1 MYKMTDINI
10 LDFNSIDIDKLNF
23 NKPEKIKGGSY
34 MSLCNYNN
42 ENIYIQSPR
51 LTTGKGILKNDTR
64 CSLDLEFDK
73 SHWRFYEFMTNID
86 DHNVIQIQKNS
97 QEWFDKEFPL
107 DIVEDFYNTPIKIG
121 RGNKPP
127 VLRIKIPLVK
137 GEIGCSIY
145 NAQNNIITHNDIKID
160 SKILCVLKFQGLRFL
175 KQQVICEWVPI
186 QLKVFQTG
194 NNNVYLINDNLLS
207 DVEHEPKIRDS
218 NIINNNIESYN
229 LLDKE
234 SVDNNDNLEPVEP
247 NDNNDNLEPV
257 EPNDNNDNLEPVEQ
271 NNNDD
276 LETVEPNDNNDN
288 LEPVEQNNN
297 NDDLET
303 VEQNDNNDDLET
315 VEQNDNDDLETVEQ
329 NDNNDDLETV
339 EQNDNNDLEIKNI
352 DDIIETGNT
361 ELNIDE
367 LSDND
372 LSDDSDNSDE
382 NNLENVENEIKIN
395 YEKIISDKDLIINEL
410 QNKLN
415 KLKDFIN

>member
-257 EPNDNNDNLEPVEQ
+257 E
-271 NNNDD
+271 
-276 LETVEPNDNNDN
+276 
-288 LEPVEQNNN
+288 QNNN

>member
-194 NNNVYLINDNLLS
+194 NNNVYLINANLLS
-207 DVEHEPKIRDS
+207 DVEHEQKIRDS

-271 NNNDD
+271 NNN
-276 LETVEPNDNNDN
+276 
-288 LEPVEQNNN
+288 

-303 VEQNDNNDDLET
+303 VEQNDNNDDLEA

-410 QNKLN
+410 KNKLN

>member
-257 EPNDNNDNLEPVEQ
+257 EQ
-271 NNNDD
+271 NNN
-276 LETVEPNDNNDN
+276 
-288 LEPVEQNNN
+288 
-297 NDDLET
+297 
-303 VEQNDNNDDLET
+303 
-315 VEQNDNDDLETVEQ
+315 NDDLETVEQ